1 MNSFCRCVWLWLLKW
16 SRLHITITLLIRF
29 FFFCHMKSYFHPQ
42 IIKLTRSTT
51 KGGSTFNKQDELDEI
66 VVLYTA
72 HPISSYVSSM
82 NNLFTSS
89 LTFLHVTSILIWNF
103 VEDDLRKRAMGILAD
118 ESEKILDKNWS
129 KTPRLEKNKKH

>member
-1 MNSFCRCVWLWLLKW
+1 
-16 SRLHITITLLIRF
+16 
-29 FFFCHMKSYFHPQ
+29 MKSYFHPQ

-118 ESEKILDKNWS
+118 ESEKILDKN
-129 KTPRLEKNKKH
+129 